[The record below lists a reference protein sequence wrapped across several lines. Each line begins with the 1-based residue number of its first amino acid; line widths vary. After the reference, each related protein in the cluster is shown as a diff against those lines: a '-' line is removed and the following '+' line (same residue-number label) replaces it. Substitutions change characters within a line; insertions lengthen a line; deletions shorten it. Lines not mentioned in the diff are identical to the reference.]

1 MADVLPSLKEGRSA
15 ALHPLLIRRTS
26 FQRRTM
32 SEVTRENHNLNADR
46 STPPRRAVNNNDV
59 DDLAEIDLV
68 GLVTAVLRRWK
79 LCAAICCLMI
89 ASGLAYCFLV
99 PTQYQTTS
107 RVFVDVGQLK
117 TTPKDEVQFVLSG
130 KVLQKVFDDFKFGE
144 TKRFAGD
151 SEALKHFRK
160 LYEVREVSKT
170 NLIEIAFKDPDVE
183 RSAAVNAATAL
194 GYIQDVRDR
203 VRRVL
208 TNEQAVMQ
216 SVLVQREKERTE
228 AAGALEAFKAK
239 HGIFALD
246 MQRLQT
252 EGELDRAAAAAAS
265 PLLSQSGVSKL
276 TYVAQ
281 PVKSQAEREKVAQE
295 QENLKKELARLDA
308 LTPEYQLINDRY
320 NAAQAAYQT
329 AFNAVQA
336 QTAVIERVKGEALAR
351 VTVPAATDDDFV
363 KKQPAKAK
371 VLAIVVLASL
381 VLSVLVCVVLE
392 LLDRTV
398 KTRREFERLSG
409 LPVLAEVKLVAA
421 DVNKEKW
428 ATAAALLDFGAHGAQ
443 KLFLLAKPSALK
455 TEVSAVVQLA
465 TAFALKGKEV
475 LVVSGGSG
483 TDFDDLLAKNGGRRE
498 GDTEAV
504 FEWGNSWAAEVGEA
518 EFRIGVAPGASS
530 AEVLRGTAKEGYDIV
545 LMDVAALTESA
556 EALNAAAIAG
566 VQTVVLAELRQTKRD
581 EVVDAMQMLD
591 RVKADVVGSVLL
603 GE

>member
-1 MADVLPSLKEGRSA
+1 MQP
-15 ALHPLLIRRTS
+15 PLIRQTS

-32 SEVTRENHNLNADR
+32 SEVTRENHNLNTDR
-46 STPPRRAVNNNDV
+46 STPPRAVNNNDV

-79 LCAAICCLMI
+79 LCAAIGSVMI
-89 ASGLAYCFLV
+89 AAGLAYCFLV

-160 LYEVREVSKT
+160 LYDVREVPKT

-183 RSAAVNAATAL
+183 RSAAVNAATAQ

-228 AAGALEAFKAK
+228 AAGELEAFKTK
-239 HGIFALD
+239 HGILALD

-252 EGELDRAAAAAAS
+252 EGELDRAAAAAS

-276 TYVAQ
+276 SYVAQ

-295 QENLKKELARLDA
+295 QESLKKELARLDA
-308 LTPEYQLINDRY
+308 LTLEYQLINGRY

-336 QTAVIERVKGEALAR
+336 QTAAIERVKGEALAR

-398 KTRREFERLSG
+398 KTCREFERLSG
-409 LPVLAEVKLVAA
+409 LSILAEVKSVAS
-421 DVNKEKW
+421 DTDKEKW
-428 ATAAALLDFGAHGAQ
+428 ATAAALLDLGAHGTQ
-443 KLFLLAKPSALK
+443 KVFLLAKPSVLK
-455 TEVSAVVQLA
+455 TEVSVAVQLA

-483 TDFDDLLAKNGGRRE
+483 ADWGDLLAKSGGRRE
-498 GDTEAV
+498 DDTETV
-504 FEWGNSWAAEVGEA
+504 FEGVTSWVAEVGEV
-518 EFRIGVAPGASS
+518 EFCVGVASDASPD
-530 AEVLRGTAKEGYDIV
+530 EVLRGTAKVGYDIV
-545 LMDVAALTESA
+545 LMETAALTDSA
-556 EALNAAAIAG
+556 EALNAAAVTG
-566 VQTVVLAELRQTKRD
+566 VQTVMVGELRQTKRD
-581 EVVDAMQMLD
+581 EVWDALQKLE
-591 RVKADVVGSVLL
+591 RVEAKTVGALL
-603 GE
+603 FE

>member
-1 MADVLPSLKEGRSA
+1 
-15 ALHPLLIRRTS
+15 
-26 FQRRTM
+26 M

-46 STPPRRAVNNNDV
+46 STPPRAVNNNDV

-79 LCAAICCLMI
+79 LCAAICSVMI
-89 ASGLAYCFLV
+89 AAGLAYCFQV
-99 PTQYQTTS
+99 PTLYQTTS

-151 SEALKHFRK
+151 SDALKHFRK
-160 LYEVREVSKT
+160 LYDVREVPKT
-170 NLIEIAFKDPDVE
+170 NLIEIAFKDTDVE
-183 RSAAVNAATAL
+183 RSVAVNAATAQ

-216 SVLVQREKERTE
+216 SVLAQRETERTE
-228 AAGALEAFKAK
+228 AASALEAFKTK
-239 HGIFALD
+239 HGILALD

-252 EGELDRAAAAAAS
+252 EGELDRAVS
-265 PLLSQSGVSKL
+265 SLLSQSGASKL

-281 PVKSQAEREKVAQE
+281 PVKSQAERKKVAQE

-308 LTPEYQLINDRY
+308 LTPEYQLINGRY

-329 AFNAVQA
+329 AFEAVQA
-336 QTAVIERVKGEALAR
+336 QTAAIERVKGDALAR
-351 VTVPAATDDDFV
+351 VAVPAAKDDDFV
-363 KKQPAKAK
+363 KKQPAKSK

-381 VLSVLVCVVLE
+381 VLSVLICVVLE

-409 LPVLAEVKLVAA
+409 LPILAEVKSVASDA
-421 DVNKEKW
+421 DKEKW
-428 ATAAALLDFGAHGAQ
+428 ATAATLLDLGAHGTQ
-443 KLFLLAKPSALK
+443 KMFLLAKPSALK
-455 TEVSAVVQLA
+455 TEVSVAVQLA

-483 TDFDDLLAKNGGRRE
+483 ADWDDLLAKSGGRRE
-498 GDTEAV
+498 DDTEAV
-504 FEWGNSWAAEVGEA
+504 LEGVTSWAAEVGEV
-518 EFRIGVAPGASS
+518 EFCVGVASDASPD
-530 AEVLRGTAKEGYDIV
+530 EVLRGTAKVGYDIV
-545 LMDVAALTESA
+545 LMETAALTDSA
-556 EALNAAAIAG
+556 EALNAAAVTG
-566 VQTVVLAELRQTKRD
+566 VQTVMVGELRQTKWD
-581 EVVDAMQMLD
+581 EVWDALQKLEH
-591 RVKADVVGSVLL
+591 VEAKTVGALL
-603 GE
+603 FE

>member
-1 MADVLPSLKEGRSA
+1 M
-15 ALHPLLIRRTS
+15 
-26 FQRRTM
+26 
-32 SEVTRENHNLNADR
+32 
-46 STPPRRAVNNNDV
+46 
-59 DDLAEIDLV
+59 
-68 GLVTAVLRRWK
+68 TAVLRRWK
-79 LCAAICCLMI
+79 LCAAICSVMI
-89 ASGLAYCFLV
+89 AAGLAYCFLV

-117 TTPKDEVQFVLSG
+117 TTSKDEVQFVLSG
-130 KVLQKVFDDFKFGE
+130 KVLQKVFDDFKFDE

-160 LYEVREVSKT
+160 LYDVREVPKT

-183 RSAAVNAATAL
+183 RSAAVNAATAQ

-208 TNEQAVMQ
+208 TNEQTVMQ
-216 SVLVQREKERTE
+216 SVLVQREKARTE
-228 AAGALEAFKAK
+228 AAGALEAFKTK
-239 HGIFALD
+239 HGILALD

-252 EGELDRAAAAAAS
+252 EGELDRAAAAAS

-295 QENLKKELARLDA
+295 QESLKKELARLDA
-308 LTPEYQLINDRY
+308 LTLEYQLINGRY

-336 QTAVIERVKGEALAR
+336 QTAAIERVKGEALAR

-371 VLAIVVLASL
+371 VMAIVVLASL

-409 LPVLAEVKLVAA
+409 LPVLAEVKSKPSEA
-421 DVNKEKW
+421 DKEQW
-428 ATAAALLDFGAHGAQ
+428 ATATTLMELGTSGR
-443 KLFLLAKPSALK
+443 KKVFLLVKPSALK
-455 TEVSAVVQLA
+455 TDVSESVQLA
-465 TAFALKGKEV
+465 TAFARNGKDV
-475 LVVSGGSG
+475 LLVSAGAVKDWGAR
-483 TDFDDLLAKNGGRRE
+483 LEQNGGRVE
-498 GDTEAV
+498 WETKTV
-504 FEWGNSWAAEVGEA
+504 FKGLTSWAAEVGEN
-518 EFRIGVAPGASS
+518 EFSV
-530 AEVLRGTAKEGYDIV
+530 GTAPTVFDALQAADEVGYDVV
-545 LMDVAALTESA
+545 LIETAALTDSA
-556 EALNAAAIAG
+556 EALNVAARA
-566 VQTVVLAELRQTKRD
+566 VCTVLVSGLRQTKRED
-581 EVVDAMQMLD
+581 VVDALQKLD
-591 RVKADVVGSVLL
+591 RVKANVAGAVIF
-603 GE
+603 EK

>member
-1 MADVLPSLKEGRSA
+1 M
-15 ALHPLLIRRTS
+15 
-26 FQRRTM
+26 
-32 SEVTRENHNLNADR
+32 
-46 STPPRRAVNNNDV
+46 
-59 DDLAEIDLV
+59 
-68 GLVTAVLRRWK
+68 TAVLRRWK
-79 LCAAICCLMI
+79 LCAAICSVMI
-89 ASGLAYCFLV
+89 VAGLAYCFQVSTL
-99 PTQYQTTS
+99 YQTTS

-117 TTPKDEVQFVLSG
+117 TTPEDEVQFVLSG

-160 LYEVREVSKT
+160 LYEVREVPKT

-239 HGIFALD
+239 HGILALD

-265 PLLSQSGVSKL
+265 HLLSQSGVSKL

-281 PVKSQAEREKVAQE
+281 PAKSQAEREKVAQE
-295 QENLKKELARLDA
+295 QESLKKELARLDA
-308 LTPEYQLINDRY
+308 LTPEYQLINGRY

-336 QTAVIERVKGEALAR
+336 QTAAIERVKGEALAR

-371 VLAIVVLASL
+371 VMAIVVLASL

-409 LPVLAEVKLVAA
+409 LPVLAEVKSKPSEA
-421 DVNKEKW
+421 DKEQW
-428 ATAAALLDFGAHGAQ
+428 ATATTLMELGTSGR
-443 KLFLLAKPSALK
+443 KKVFLLVKPSALK
-455 TEVSAVVQLA
+455 TDVSESVQLA
-465 TAFALKGKEV
+465 TAFARNDKDV
-475 LVVSGGSG
+475 LLVSAGAVKDWGAR
-483 TDFDDLLAKNGGRRE
+483 LEQNGGRVE
-498 GDTEAV
+498 WETKTV
-504 FEWGNSWAAEVGEA
+504 FKGLTSWAAEVGEN
-518 EFRIGVAPGASS
+518 EFSV
-530 AEVLRGTAKEGYDIV
+530 GTAPTVFDALQAADEVGYDVV
-545 LMDVAALTESA
+545 LIETAALTDSA
-556 EALNAAAIAG
+556 EALNVAARA
-566 VQTVVLAELRQTKRD
+566 VCTVLVSGLRQTKRED
-581 EVVDAMQMLD
+581 VVDALQKLD
-591 RVKADVVGSVLL
+591 RVKANVAGAVIF
-603 GE
+603 EK

>member
-1 MADVLPSLKEGRSA
+1 MQP
-15 ALHPLLIRRTS
+15 PLIRRTS

-32 SEVTRENHNLNADR
+32 SEVTRENHKLNADR
-46 STPPRRAVNNNDV
+46 STPPHAANNNDV

-79 LCAAICCLMI
+79 LCAAICSVMI
-89 ASGLAYCFLV
+89 AAGLAYCFLV

-117 TTPKDEVQFVLSG
+117 TTPKDEAQFVLSG

-160 LYEVREVSKT
+160 LYDVREVPKT
-170 NLIEIAFKDPDVE
+170 NLIEIAFKDLDVE
-183 RSAAVNAATAL
+183 RSAAVNAATAQ

-216 SVLVQREKERTE
+216 SVLVQREKARTE

-239 HGIFALD
+239 HGILALD

-295 QENLKKELARLDA
+295 QESLKKELARLDA
-308 LTPEYQLINDRY
+308 LTPEYQLINGRY

-329 AFNAVQA
+329 AFNAIQA
-336 QTAVIERVKGEALAR
+336 QTAAIERVKGEALAR
-351 VTVPAATDDDFV
+351 VTVPAATDDNFV

-409 LPVLAEVKLVAA
+409 LPVLAEVSSDGKT
-421 DVNKEKW
+421 DGEEKW
-428 ATAAALLDFGAHGAQ
+428 QTAATQLTLGTSKARKVFVVV
-443 KLFLLAKPSALK
+443 KPSALE
-455 TEVSAVVQLA
+455 TEVSAAVRLA
-465 TAFALKGKEV
+465 MEFAQIGRDVLLVSFDSVTDLPVMLK
-475 LVVSGGSG
+475 
-483 TDFDDLLAKNGGRRE
+483 KNGGRLDE
-498 GDTEAV
+498 GTETV
-504 FEWGNSWAAEVGEA
+504 FGALTSWVAEVGEL
-518 EFRIGVAPGASS
+518 EFSAGVASVARVD
-530 AEVLRGTAKEGYDIV
+530 EVLKGVSEVGYDVVI
-545 LMDVAALTESA
+545 MDVDALATSA
-556 EALNAAAIAG
+556 EALNLAAADG
-566 VQTVVLAELRQTKRD
+566 VQTVVVGELRQMKRD
-581 EVVDAMQMLD
+581 ELVDAMQMLE
-591 RVKADVVGSVLL
+591 RAKARMVGSIIFS
-603 GE
+603 

>member
-1 MADVLPSLKEGRSA
+1 MLLP
-15 ALHPLLIRRTS
+15 
-26 FQRRTM
+26 
-32 SEVTRENHNLNADR
+32 
-46 STPPRRAVNNNDV
+46 PPRRTVDNEA
-59 DDLAEIDLV
+59 DDLAEIDLL

-160 LYEVREVSKT
+160 LYEVREVPKT
-170 NLIEIAFKDPDVE
+170 NLIEIAFNDPDVE

-239 HGIFALD
+239 HGILALD

-252 EGELDRAAAAAAS
+252 EGELDRAAAAAS

-281 PVKSQAEREKVAQE
+281 PAKSQAEREKVAQE
-295 QENLKKELARLDA
+295 QESLKKELARLDA
-308 LTPEYQLINDRY
+308 LTPEYQLINGRY

-336 QTAVIERVKGEALAR
+336 QTAAIERVKGEALAR

-371 VLAIVVLASL
+371 VMAIVVLASL

-409 LPVLAEVKLVAA
+409 LPVLAEVKSKPSEA
-421 DVNKEKW
+421 DKEQW
-428 ATAAALLDFGAHGAQ
+428 ATATTLMELGTSGR
-443 KLFLLAKPSALK
+443 KKVFLLVKPSALK
-455 TEVSAVVQLA
+455 TDVSEAVQLA
-465 TAFALKGKEV
+465 TAFARNGKDV
-475 LVVSGGSG
+475 LLVSAGAVKDWGAQ
-483 TDFDDLLAKNGGRRE
+483 LEQNGGRVE
-498 GDTEAV
+498 WETKTV
-504 FEWGNSWAAEVGEA
+504 FKGLTSWAAEVGEN
-518 EFRIGVAPGASS
+518 EFSV
-530 AEVLRGTAKEGYDIV
+530 GTAPTVFDVLQAADEVGYDVV
-545 LMDVAALTESA
+545 LIETAALTDSA
-556 EALNAAAIAG
+556 EALNVAARA
-566 VQTVVLAELRQTKRD
+566 VYTVLVSGLRQTKRED
-581 EVVDAMQMLD
+581 VVDALQKLD
-591 RVKADVVGSVLL
+591 RVKANVAGAVIF
-603 GE
+603 EK